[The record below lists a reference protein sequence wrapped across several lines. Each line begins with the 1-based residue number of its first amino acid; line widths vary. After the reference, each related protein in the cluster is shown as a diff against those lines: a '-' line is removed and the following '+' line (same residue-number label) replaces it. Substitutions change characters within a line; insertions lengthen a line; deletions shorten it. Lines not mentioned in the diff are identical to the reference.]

1 MSNKEKIR
9 LLEKKV
15 DTLDKENKSFR
26 TYCSGLFAG
35 EKVYD
40 KVQLGSPTMLGDKL
54 QYDLGLI
61 DQNKLRQL
69 MIKSKQ
75 SIRVQ
80 QHKSKGKPVISR
92 KYMPNQQ
99 KGILPIL

>member
-1 MSNKEKIR
+1 MANKDKIR
-9 LLEKKV
+9 QLEKKV
-15 DTLDKENKSFR
+15 ETLEKENKSFR

-54 QYDLGLI
+54 QYDLGII

-75 SIRVQ
+75 NIRVQ
-80 QHKSKGKPVISR
+80 QYKNKGKPLISR
-92 KYMPNQQ
+92 KYVYHQ
-99 KGILPIL
+99 